1 MKKLICLALS
11 AVMLLLATAC
21 GHEHTFADATCTEP
35 KTCTE
40 CGETEGEAKG
50 HTFAEATCTEAKKC
64 TVCGATEGEPAGHN
78 FKEATCTDAKKCTV
92 CGATEGEALG
102 HSVSI
107 GKCSRCNEIVGKED
121 YDKLMAIFETANSYN
136 AKATDASEE
145 SDAYINSYDLV
156 NAYYCFCDI
165 ADYHQYMQSE
175 LSDALPILNKYSEL
189 SNLKSK
195 VQSIVNYNVRKPSSS
210 SAQDLIDFLEET
222 KVFSELVVD
231 YLEATKNWVGSAIL
245 GI

>member
-40 CGETEGEAKG
+40 CGETEGEANG
-50 HTFAEATCTEAKKC
+50 HSFAEATCTE
-64 TVCGATEGEPAGHN
+64 
-78 FKEATCTDAKKCTV
+78 AKKCTV

-107 GKCSRCNEIVGKED
+107 GKCSRCNEIVAEED
-121 YDKLMAIFETANSYN
+121 YNKLMAIFETAYSYRD
-136 AKATDASEE
+136 KATAASDE
-145 SDAYINSYDLV
+145 SNAYINDYNLDLV
-156 NAYYCFCDI
+156 NAYYCFCDV
-165 ADYHQYMQSE
+165 AMYNQYMQDE
-175 LSDALPILNKYSEL
+175 LRDALPILNKYSEL

-195 VQSIVNYNVRKPSSS
+195 VQSIVNYSVREPASS
-210 SAQDLIDFLEET
+210 SAQDLMDFLDESVE
-222 KVFSELVVD
+222 FSELVVD